1 MKPNGQDEPKFVH
14 SLAVLRFIVKKMPQ
28 SVGESEM
35 STLMALLS
43 HLNLSNYQEK
53 DLAPSLT
60 VFGSASESQIAGLTH
75 YDESSVRAKLKGW
88 RRLGHVDWTKRVD
101 NRGSDFT
108 VCCTPNPDVI
118 SKCKVDPKRSEQAR
132 KAQLIRWEKKRSAS
146 VDTPSGCASLDA
158 ESAKSDSTGALNEIR
173 TGVSRLAPLE
183 LLSGTLSATSSGT
196 GNRAAEQANTDKT
209 DRSKTT
215 TKATPAPLK
224 DSVPETQPGAS
235 RRPDPSVG
243 ISASRSP
250 VAPSPKLIAIGRPAK
265 DPRWTRETAPLTHEW
280 DNRKQPDFCSACCL
294 TRAMVE
300 GDAMPCYKRDK
311 ALDVI
316 WLLEDNPARSKPT
329 ASARQFREMTGAV
342 DVDRALHDKLNADV
356 SRHMAESRHVA
367 ESRPDED

>member
-43 HLNLSNYQEK
+43 HLNLSNYQDK

-88 RRLGHVDWTKRVD
+88 RRLGHVDWAKRVD

-108 VCCTPNPDVI
+108 VYCTPNPDVI

-132 KAQLIRWEKKRSAS
+132 KAQRIRWEKKRSAS

-158 ESAKSDSTGALNEIR
+158 ESAKSDSTGALNEVR
-173 TGVSRLAPLE
+173 TGVSRLATLE
-183 LLSGTLSATSSGT
+183 LSSGTLSATSSGT
-196 GNRAAEQANTDKT
+196 GNRAAEIKSKQNGH
-209 DRSKTT
+209 RSKTT
-215 TKATPAPLK
+215 PASLK

-235 RRPDPSVG
+235 RRPDPPVG

-250 VAPSPKLIAIGRPAK
+250 VAQYPKLIATGRPAK
-265 DPRWTRETAPLTHEW
+265 DPRWTGETAPLTHEW
-280 DNRKQPDFCSACCL
+280 DNRNQPDLCSACCL

-300 GDAMPCYKRDK
+300 GEAIPCYKRDG

-342 DVDRALHDKLNADV
+342 DVDRALRDKVNADV
-356 SRHMAESRHVA
+356 SRHVAASRRV
-367 ESRPDED
+367 ED